1 MAILDVDSLLEPVSE
16 ESPCGPNLE
25 YDDAFASFEQAARG
39 KPEQQYG
46 DTIIPAEEPD
56 WPEVR
61 RLGIELVGRTKDL
74 RVACQLARGLLQTD
88 GFPDFAACL
97 ALVRGYLERYWTTV
111 HPQLDPEDE
120 NDPTVRVNTVASL
133 SDSSTTIKSLRTV
146 PLVEARGLGR
156 FSLREIGIANGE
168 VSPLPDEDLP
178 QIAAIEGAFAECEL
192 DQLRAN
198 TAAIRECLE
207 HASTIESVVTERVGA
222 DRAVG
227 MDDLR
232 DTLQELFE
240 ILNEN
245 LTRRDVASA
254 ADSPTDEAGALSGQG
269 QTPETAARLTGE
281 IRSRDDVVA
290 ALDKICQYYNRC
302 EPSSPVPLLLGR
314 AKRLASKSF
323 LEIVK
328 DLTPEAVSQIQKLSG
343 ASDADS
349 DD

>member
-1 MAILDVDSLLEPVSE
+1 MASLDVDSLLEPVSE

-25 YDDAFASFEQAARG
+25 YDDGFASFEQAARG
-39 KPEQQYG
+39 KAEQQYG
-46 DTIIPAEEPD
+46 DTIIPAEDPN

-61 RLGIELVGRTKDL
+61 RLGMDLVGRTKDL
-74 RVACQLARGLLQTD
+74 RVACQLARGLLQTN
-88 GFPDFAACL
+88 GFSDFAACL

-111 HPQLDPEDE
+111 HPQLDPEDD

-133 SDSSTTIKSLRTV
+133 TDPSTTIKSLRTV

-156 FSLREIGIANGE
+156 FSLREIGVANGE
-168 VSPLPDEDLP
+168 VAPLPDEEP
-178 QIAAIEGAFAECEL
+178 PTIATIEGAFAQCEL
-192 DQLRAN
+192 EQLKLN
-198 TAAIRECLE
+198 TAAVRECLE
-207 HASTIESVVTERVGA
+207 HASAIESVVTECVGA

-232 DTLQELFE
+232 ETLREVFE
-240 ILNEN
+240 VLNEN
-245 LTRRDVASA
+245 LARRDA
-254 ADSPTDEAGALSGQG
+254 AAVDTTTAEQPESLPGPSGAAAAGRLS
-269 QTPETAARLTGE
+269 GE
-281 IRSRDDVVA
+281 IRSREDVVA

-302 EPSSPVPLLLGR
+302 EPSSPLPLLLGR

-328 DLTPEAVSQIQKLSG
+328 DLTPDAVAQIQKLSG
-343 ASDADS
+343 ATESDS